1 MSHVFC
7 SDSDLAVLSIHLQNS
22 KRKADCS
29 CTSYV
34 SSDPNPGA
42 SSSFKSPDFN
52 PSNVCL

>member
-34 SSDPNPGA
+34 SSDPNPGT